1 MPDTIRRELAAL
13 EKMTTADLVKRYEEL
28 HGHAC
33 RTRHRAY
40 LKRKIAWRIQANAEG
55 DLSERA
61 RRRAAELADD
71 AEVRVMAP
79 KAMVCPPQNGDGV
92 MTTRAFDP
100 VTPRDPRLPPP
111 GSAIVRKYK
120 GKTVRVVVLDDGEG
134 FEYAGDRYASLT
146 AIAKKVTG
154 THINGFRFFQLKE
167 PVQ

>member
-1 MPDTIRRELAAL
+1 MPDTIRCELAAL
-13 EKMTTADLVKRYEEL
+13 EKMTTADLVKRYEAL
-28 HGHAC
+28 YGHAC

-61 RRRAAELADD
+61 RQRAAELADE

-79 KAMVCPPQNGDGV
+79 KAMVCPPQNGNGV
-92 MTTRAFDP
+92 TTTRAFDP
-100 VTPRDPRLPPP
+100 ATPRDPRLPPV

-120 GKTVRVVVLDDGEG
+120 GKTVRIVVLEDGEG
-134 FEYAGDRYASLT
+134 FEHDGDRYASLT